1 MYKLV
6 FFGLGTIGREILK
19 TALLKRNFEV
29 VGGVDINPDIVGRD
43 LGELIGKEKLGVNV
57 VDSIKKIKEADVVV
71 HSTSS
76 FLKITL
82 PQFKEIMETGFN
94 VISTCEELFYP
105 FHFHKKE
112 AEMLDKIAKENG
124 VRILGAGINPGFVL
138 DTLVSFITT
147 ASRDIEKITA
157 ERYLDASKRRKQLQ
171 LKIGA
176 SLSKEEFDKLKR
188 DGKIGHI
195 GLPESLTYIF
205 DSLGWKIKE
214 MENSLEPVIAEEDLE
229 TDYLKIKKGLV
240 RGQHQVAKGI
250 SWDGREVNLILR
262 MAVGEKQSFDRIRV
276 KGVPDIDLKIEG
288 GIHGDIGTSTV
299 IVNYIPAL
307 LKLPP
312 GLHSTRDLPL
322 PHFTI

>member
-1 MYKLV
+1 MYKLA

-19 TALLKRNFEV
+19 TALLKRNFKI
-29 VGGVDINPDIVGRD
+29 VGGVDVNPDIVGRD

-57 VDSIKKIKEADVVV
+57 VDSIKKIEEADVVV

-76 FLKITL
+76 FLKTTL
-82 PQFKEIMETGFN
+82 PQFKEIMEAGFN

-105 FHFHKKE
+105 FHFHKEE

-124 VRILGAGINPGFVL
+124 VSILGAGINPGFVL

-171 LKIGA
+171 LKVGA
-176 SLSKEEFDKLKR
+176 SLSKEEFDTLKR
-188 DGKIGHI
+188 EGKLGHI
-195 GLPESLTYIF
+195 GLPESLTYLF
-205 DSLGWKIKE
+205 DSLGWKIKDIK
-214 MENSLEPVIAEEDLE
+214 NTLEPVIAERNLE
-229 TDYLKIKKGLV
+229 TKYLKIKKGFV
-240 RGQHQVAKGI
+240 RGQHQIAKGI
-250 SWDGREVNLILR
+250 SEDGREIKLVLR
-262 MAVGEKQSFDRIRV
+262 MAVGEEESFDRIKI
-276 KGVPDIDLKIEG
+276 KGIPDINLKIEG

-299 IVNYIPAL
+299 IVNYIPSL
-307 LKLPP
+307 MKLSP

>member
-19 TALLKRNFEV
+19 TALLKRSFKIA
-29 VGGVDINPDIVGRD
+29 GGVDVNPDIIGKD
-43 LGELIGKEKLGVNV
+43 LGELIGEEKLGVNV
-57 VDSIKKIKEADVVV
+57 VDSIKKIEEADVVV

-76 FLKITL
+76 FLKTTL
-82 PQFKEIMETGFN
+82 PQFKEIMEAGFS

-124 VRILGAGINPGFVL
+124 VSILGAGINPGFVL

-147 ASRDIEKITA
+147 VSRDIEKITA

-171 LKIGA
+171 LKVGA
-176 SLSKEEFDKLKR
+176 SLSKEEFDTLKK
-188 DGKIGHI
+188 DGKLGHI

-205 DSLGWKIKE
+205 DSLGWKIKDI
-214 MENSLEPVIAEEDLE
+214 ENSLEPVIAEEDFE
-229 TDYLKIKKGLV
+229 TEYLKIKKGSV

-250 SWDGREVNLILR
+250 SEDGREIKLILR
-262 MAVGEKQSFDRIRV
+262 MAVGEKESFDRIRI
-276 KGVPDIDLKIEG
+276 KGIPDIDLKIDG
-288 GIHGDIGTSTV
+288 GVHGDIGTSTV
-299 IVNYIPAL
+299 IINYIPGL
-307 LKLPP
+307 MKLPP

-322 PHFTI
+322 PHFTM

>member
-19 TALLKRNFEV
+19 TALLKRSFKIA
-29 VGGVDINPDIVGRD
+29 GGVDVNPDIVGKD
-43 LGELIGKEKLGVNV
+43 LGELIDEEKLGINV
-57 VDSIKKIKEADVVV
+57 MDSIKKIEEADVVV

-76 FLKITL
+76 FLKTTL
-82 PQFKEIMETGFN
+82 PQFKEIMEAGFS

-124 VRILGAGINPGFVL
+124 VSILGAGINPGFVL

-147 ASRDIEKITA
+147 VSRDIEKITA

-171 LKIGA
+171 LKVGA
-176 SLSKEEFDKLKR
+176 SLSKEEFDTLKKYGKL
-188 DGKIGHI
+188 GHI

-205 DSLGWKIKE
+205 DSLGWKIKDI
-214 MENSLEPVIAEEDLE
+214 ENSLEPVIAEEDLGTE
-229 TDYLKIKKGLV
+229 YLKIKKGFV

-250 SWDGREVNLILR
+250 SEDGREIKLVLR
-262 MAVGEKQSFDRIRV
+262 MAVGEKESFDRIRI
-276 KGVPDIDLKIEG
+276 KGIPDIDLKIDG
-288 GIHGDIGTSTV
+288 GVHGDIGTSTV
-299 IVNYIPAL
+299 IINYIPGL
-307 LKLPP
+307 MKLPP

-322 PHFTI
+322 PHFTM

>member
-43 LGELIGKEKLGVNV
+43 LGKLIGKEKLGVNV

-262 MAVGEKQSFDRIRV
+262 MAVGEKQSFDRIRIR
-276 KGVPDIDLKIEG
+276 GVPDIDLKIEG

-299 IVNYIPAL
+299 IVNYIPSL
-307 LKLPP
+307 LRLPP
-312 GLHSTRDLPL
+312 GLHSTRDLSL
-322 PHFTI
+322 PHFTM